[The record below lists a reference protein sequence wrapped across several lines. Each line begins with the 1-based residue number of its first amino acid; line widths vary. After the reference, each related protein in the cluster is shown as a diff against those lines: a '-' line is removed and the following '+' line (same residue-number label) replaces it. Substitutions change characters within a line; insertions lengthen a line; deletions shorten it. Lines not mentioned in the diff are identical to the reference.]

1 MGPRGGGTGDRER
14 RTTQADIARVLG
26 VSVGAVS
33 VAVNG
38 RPGVSDELR
47 RTVQETAERLGYSPN
62 RSAVALRTRRS
73 GLVGLLIRN
82 LRNPFFLD
90 VAEGFERECAAR
102 GREVVIGSSHY
113 DLRRELALVHAFADR
128 AVDALALAPI
138 GGGRAAHA
146 WKAATGA
153 PIVLLNSVT
162 YAPDVVALRVHSD
175 GAAALDGAVDH
186 LVGLGH
192 RRIALIEGPRS
203 QSPDLE
209 RTEFFRASIRRHGL
223 RGRVLEAD
231 DLSWGAIGRRL
242 ATDVRRGPGRRTT
255 ALVTNSDDAAYGVY
269 AAARELGLVIPRDLS
284 VVGNDD
290 LDTSRLLDPPLTT
303 HHVDRRGMG
312 ATAARLL
319 LDALAQEGESDG
331 AVGSLL
337 LTRTVT
343 IPVVLKVRASTGPPP
358 AEPCSENSQT

>member
-1 MGPRGGGTGDRER
+1 MGSRGGGGGERER
-14 RTTQADIARVLG
+14 RPTLADVARAVG

-33 VAVNG
+33 VAING

-47 RTVQETAERLGYSPN
+47 RTIQETAERLGYSPN
-62 RSAVALRTRRS
+62 RSAVALRTHRS

-90 VAEGFERECAAR
+90 VAEGFERECAER
-102 GREVVIGSSHY
+102 GSEVVIGSSHY
-113 DLRRELALVHAFADR
+113 DPGRELALVHAFADR

-138 GGGRAAHA
+138 GGGRAAQA

-153 PIVLLNSVT
+153 PIVLLNSVM
-162 YAPDVVALRVHSD
+162 YAPDVAALRVHSD
-175 GAAALDGAVDH
+175 GAAASDGAVDH

-192 RRIALIEGPRS
+192 RRIALIEGPAS

-209 RTEFFRASIRRHGL
+209 RTDFFLASMLRHGL
-223 RGRVLEAD
+223 RGRVLEAE
-231 DLSWGAIGRRL
+231 DLSWGAIGRRV
-242 ATDVRRGPGRRTT
+242 AADVRRGPGRRAT

-290 LDTSRLLDPPLTT
+290 LDTSWLLDPPLTT

-319 LDALAQEGESDG
+319 LDSLAQEGDAG
-331 AVGSLL
+331 ASPAPH
-337 LTRTVT
+337 TVT
-343 IPVVLKVRASTGPPP
+343 MPVALRVRASTGPPP
-358 AEPCSENSQT
+358 VEPGARG

>member
-14 RTTQADIARVLG
+14 RTTQTDIARALG

-33 VAVNG
+33 VAING

-242 ATDVRRGPGRRTT
+242 ATDVRRGPGHRTT

-284 VVGNDD
+284 VVGSDD
-290 LDTSRLLDPPLTT
+290 LDTSRLLDPALTT
-303 HHVDRRGMG
+303 HYIDRRGMG

-319 LDALAQEGESDG
+319 LDALAQQATAAGEAHEGAG
-331 AVGSLL
+331 AAASMGP
-337 LTRTVT
+337 RTVT
-343 IPVVLKVRASTGPPP
+343 MPVLLKVRASTGPPGS
-358 AEPCSENSQT
+358 A